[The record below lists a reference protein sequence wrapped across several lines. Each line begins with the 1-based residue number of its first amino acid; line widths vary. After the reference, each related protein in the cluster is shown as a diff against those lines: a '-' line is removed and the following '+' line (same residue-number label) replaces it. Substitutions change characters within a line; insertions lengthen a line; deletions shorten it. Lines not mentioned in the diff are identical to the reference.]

1 MLLFKNLYHIWIKNN
16 IKHLGDITD
25 YIFIVHIGELT
36 FTFTSLDTHIG
47 RFMKN
52 TSLKKI
58 KDTLDLLDEHYYN
71 STPLVKDITYD
82 TLSDYYY
89 NQVDIEKS
97 EKIGNIPKKNK
108 VILPI
113 HLGSMDKLKPG
124 QKNLTKFLTKYT
136 NNKVISS
143 KLDGISMLIGKH
155 YNEPV
160 AYTRGDGICGQDISR
175 FLKYIITS
183 KNITLDKILNTI
195 PNDTYIRGE
204 IIISKPNWNLH
215 SDLGSN
221 ARNAV
226 MGIMNRKEVTDNI
239 KFCRFLA
246 YEYISSEHLR
256 ISEQFKKLEDLEIDT
271 PIYNIYEN
279 CDVTEDTLPNIIDEY
294 KKHSDYEID
303 GIIIQDDIY
312 YKRNIVGNP
321 KYAKAFKMEK
331 YNESGI
337 SRIKHIEWTITK
349 NGTLKPIIHIEPI
362 HLKDVVIKKVYAYNA
377 KYIKENK
384 LGKDSTIEIVRSGD
398 VIPKVKEIIKSSFDI
413 NIDFPKKYIWNMTQV
428 NIKVADLNNR
438 EVIVSQLE
446 YFFKTIKIEFCKKST
461 INKLYDMNCRR
472 IEDILKMK
480 DTTLLLTCEG
490 IKTKAANKIWHS
502 IQTKLQ
508 NVTEDIFISSLPCF
522 NSVSK
527 KRIGLILD
535 NIPQFYTLDDAILY
549 TKICEIKGF
558 SDKIANIIVEGKK
571 TCKYM
576 IDVYGENYG
585 KIKIKS
591 LRKNTNTIYSNYN
604 VCFSGVRDKELEDK
618 IVSNGG
624 NIVSSISNITTH
636 LIVKD
641 IYNKSSKIK
650 KAKIQKIPIIKIE
663 NFINILSTL
672 V

>member
-16 IKHLGDITD
+16 IKHLEDIVDYTLTVNIGDITM
-25 YIFIVHIGELT
+25 
-36 FTFTSLDTHIG
+36 TFTSLDKYIG
-47 RFMKN
+47 RFIKN
-52 TSLKKI
+52 TSLKRI
-58 KDTLDLLDEHYYN
+58 KDTLDLLDDHYYN
-71 STPLVKDITYD
+71 STPIIKDITYD
-82 TLSDYYY
+82 ALSDYYY
-89 NQVDIEKS
+89 NQVTTEKS

-108 VILPI
+108 VALPI

-124 QKNLTKFLTKYT
+124 QNKLTKFLSKYT
-136 NNKVISS
+136 NAKVISS

-160 AYTRGDGICGQDISR
+160 AYTRGDGIFGQDISR
-175 FLKYIITS
+175 FLKHITTS
-183 KNITLDKILNTI
+183 KNITLDKIINTI
-195 PNDTYIRGE
+195 PDDTYIRGE
-204 IIISKPNWNLH
+204 IIISKTIWELH
-215 SDLGSN
+215 SNLGSN

-256 ISEQFKKLEDLEIDT
+256 ISEQFKKLEELDIDT

-279 CDVTEDTLPNIIDEY
+279 CVVTENTLPEIIDEY

-303 GIIIQDDIY
+303 GIIIQDNVY
-312 YKRNIVGNP
+312 YKRNTEGNP

-337 SRIKHIEWTITK
+337 STIKKIEWTVTK

-398 VIPKVKEIIKSSFDI
+398 VIPKVKQIIKTSFNV
-413 NIDFPKKYIWNMTQV
+413 NIDFPQEYIWNTNKV
-428 NIKVADLNNR
+428 DIKLTDLNNKD
-438 EVIVSQLE
+438 VITSQLE

-461 INKLYDMNCRR
+461 INKLYNVNCRT
-472 IEDILKMK
+472 IKDIITMK
-480 DTTLLLTCEG
+480 DTTLLLKCEG
-490 IKTKAANKIWHS
+490 IKTKAADKIWNS

-527 KRIGLILD
+527 KRMGLILD
-535 NIPQFYTLDDAILY
+535 TIPQFYTLDNGVLY
-549 TKICEIKGF
+549 TRICEIKGF
-558 SDKIANIIVEGKK
+558 SNKIAGIIVEGK
-571 TCKYM
+571 TECKNM
-576 IDVYGENYG
+576 IDIYGEHYG
-585 KIKIKS
+585 KIKSKPSRNIS
-591 LRKNTNTIYSNYN
+591 NSMYVNYN

-618 IVSNGG
+618 IVLNGG
-624 NIVSSISNITTH
+624 NIVSSISKATTH

-641 IYNKSSKIK
+641 INNKSSKIK